1 MEPKRKGLCAMENK
15 VLVAID
21 LSENSLKAA
30 EYVGKMLSCQK
41 EIHITLL
48 HTIKEPSPDVMPDP
62 GERQSHVQGGRD
74 RALAVLEKVARQL
87 IAHNIPEKNIHL
99 RIQICRKQ
107 VSVADLI
114 LSEQQKGEYGTI
126 VLGRR
131 GVSKRE
137 EFLFGSVSNSV
148 MREAKGCAVWIVE

>member
-1 MEPKRKGLCAMENK
+1 MEPK

-21 LSENSLKAA
+21 LSENSLKAV
-30 EYVGKMLSCQK
+30 EYVGKMLSCHK
-41 EIHITLL
+41 EVHITLL
-48 HTIKEPSPDVMPDP
+48 HIVKEPSQDIMPDP
-62 GERQSHVQGGRD
+62 EERQSHVQKSRD
-74 RALAVLEKVARQL
+74 KALAVMEKVARQL
-87 IAHNIPEKNIHL
+87 IAQNIPEKHVHL

-114 LSEQQKGEYGTI
+114 LTEQKRGEYETI
-126 VLGRR
+126 VVGRR

-148 MREAKGCAVWIVE
+148 MREAKGCAVWVVE